1 MMVKV
6 FAAAVAV
13 CILLAAPWAAFA
25 KNGGTVHT
33 ISALKAQDLRRN
45 GTKNVFVIDVRT
57 RAEYWLVGHLPQAY
71 NVPWR
76 FQTNNFAVKDQPY
89 HEQKAS
95 FTGYQLNPEPNPDFL
110 SVVQSLFKP
119 DDHLVLVSNN
129 GVQSAEAA
137 EALAKA
143 GYKNV
148 YNVEHGLWGD
158 PPQSPDEQELVEKYS
173 PFFDRGGRV
182 NGWVYWGLPFS
193 RRVDARYVYPP
204 DIKRM
209 QENTK

>member
-1 MMVKV
+1 MLRVL
-6 FAAAVAV
+6 AVAV
-13 CILLAAPWAAFA
+13 LVWVMLAAPVAASA
-25 KNGGTVHT
+25 KNGSSVQN
-33 ISALKAQDLRRN
+33 ISALKAQDLRIN

-57 RAEYWLVGHLPQAY
+57 RAEYWLVGHLQQAY

-89 HEQKAS
+89 QDQKAS
-95 FTGYQLNPEPNPDFL
+95 FTGYQLSPEPNPDFL
-110 SVVQSLFKP
+110 GVVQSLFKP
-119 DDHLVLVSNN
+119 DDHLVIISNH

-137 EALAKA
+137 EALVKA

-148 YNVEHGLWGD
+148 YNLEHGLWGD
-158 PPQSPDEQELVEKYS
+158 PPQSQDEQELVEKYS
-173 PFFDRGGRV
+173 PFYDRGGRV
-182 NGWVYWGLPFS
+182 NGWAYWGLPFS